1 MDKKN
6 DRTFID
12 GYKKIIE
19 NVGYFRLD
27 VGHMLMFGVIA
38 VTFNRRD

>member
-1 MDKKN
+1 MIGHSLMAT
-6 DRTFID
+6 R
-12 GYKKIIE
+12 KIIE